1 MTGSYDVRSRRHEM
15 AIVKV
20 ALFFFVGIMVA
31 LILAGLLLTHLRF
44 FIYIGVVGLIVYG
57 IYALVT
63 SRRST

>member
-1 MTGSYDVRSRRHEM
+1 M

-20 ALFFFVGIMVA
+20 ALFFFVGAMVA

-44 FIYIGVVGLIVYG
+44 FLYIGIIGLIVYG

-63 SRRST
+63 ARRSS